1 MLGRPSL
8 KLVVVSELP
17 ILLAP
22 FPGKRIDPC
31 ERVRANLT
39 ERLRRIFRR
48 LPREKGSERQRGA
61 HNLLG
66 VREAKGHESP
76 LRASRQVGMQDWDRK
91 IARRMNRPIPEAVY
105 LLQDAPKVY
114 RASGLEM
121 ECPSKYL
128 SDLLVPRSPIRPPAS
143 RNLVWYV
150 SEWFDL
156 RVQSVDGRGDCHDR
170 LHARTKLTLKR
181 YPATLTVVWLRR
193 QKNAMMSLCLG
204 QMLERNLKPERRHAE
219 R

>member
-8 KLVVVSELP
+8 KLVVGELT

-22 FPGKRIDPC
+22 FPGKRIDTC

-39 ERLRRIFRR
+39 ERLRGSFRR
-48 LPREKGSERQRGA
+48 LPREKGGERQRGA

-66 VREAKGHESP
+66 DREAKGHESP
-76 LRASRQVGMQDWDRK
+76 LRASPQVGMQDGDRK
-91 IARRMNRPIPEAVY
+91 TALGMNRPIPEAVC
-105 LLQDAPKVY
+105 LLQGAPEIC
-114 RASGLEM
+114 RASVLEM
-121 ECPSKYL
+121 ERPSKYL
-128 SDLLVPRSPIRPPAS
+128 RDLLVPRSPIRPPGRS
-143 RNLVWYV
+143 NVVRYF

-156 RVQSVDGRGDCHDR
+156 RVQGVNGRGGCHDR

-181 YPATLTVVWLRR
+181 YRATLTVVWLRR